1 MDNLY
6 TIKQIS
12 FILKVHQLT
21 VRRYIKEKK
30 LEAVKIGGAVR
41 VSDQQLEQFQKKY
54 SVGEKK
60 PSDKLSFPTKKIF
73 SFDDPLW
80 HLDGFGT
87 SISLPEIDT

>member
-60 PSDKLSFPTKKIF
+60 PSDKSLQPVKKIF

-87 SISLPEIDT
+87 SISLPEIDS